1 MTFFPLRFLLI
12 LLLAVPAQA
21 DVLVAVASNFT
32 APAQAI
38 AAAFE
43 QQTGQRVRLAFGASG
58 KLTAQ
63 IVQGAPFEIFLSAD
77 QAKPELLVAQG
88 QAVAASRFTYA
99 MGKLVL
105 WTVQDGVDPYQ
116 QLTQN
121 YSARLA
127 LADPRLAPYGVAA
140 QQTLSSLNLLESTR
154 RQWVMGENISQTW
167 QFVATGNAP
176 LGLVALSQVMENGQ
190 IMRGSGW
197 VVPQALYQ
205 PIHQDA
211 VLLKKGAQNPAA
223 QAFLRYLQQ
232 PQAQAIM
239 QRFGYGFE

>member
-77 QAKPELLVAQG
+77 QTKPELLVAQG

-105 WTVQDGVDPYQ
+105 WTVQDGVDPHQ

-190 IMRGSGW
+190 IVRGSGW

-205 PIHQDA
+205 PVRQDA
-211 VLLKKGAQNPAA
+211 VLLKKGAQSPAA
-223 QAFLRYLQQ
+223 QVFLQYLQQ
-232 PQAQAIM
+232 PPAQAIM
-239 QRFGYGFE
+239 QRFGYGIE